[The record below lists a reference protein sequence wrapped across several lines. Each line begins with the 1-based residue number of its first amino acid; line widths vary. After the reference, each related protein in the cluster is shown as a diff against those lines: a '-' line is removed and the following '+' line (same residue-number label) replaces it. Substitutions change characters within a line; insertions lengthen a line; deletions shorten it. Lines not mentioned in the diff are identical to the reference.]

1 MSSSELFCSNSPGGE
16 PHPLISGWAV
26 KLVCDATGASEPVE
40 CNYNKCVGTSWT
52 EEVSES
58 MDISAGVSAEIS
70 VMSL

>member
-1 MSSSELFCSNSPGGE
+1 M
-16 PHPLISGWAV
+16 

-52 EEVSES
+52 EEVSEG
-58 MDISAGVSAEIS
+58 MDISAGGSAEIS